1 MRYGRLVVIAENVS
15 RDGQDPRELRDVLA
29 RERVEV
35 AVPVPALVVVADAG
49 ADRVEVRQVAED
61 RVAEGHVLLDDV
73 ELLVG
78 QLARLA
84 QDLVRDADLA
94 DVVQQ
99 PREPQRAEL
108 VRPVPSRVPMNIA
121 YRATSSE
128 WRFV

>member
-15 RDGQDPRELRDVLA
+15 ATARIRASWRDVLA
-29 RERVEV
+29 GERVEV
-35 AVPVPALVVVADAG
+35 PVPVPALVVVADAG
-49 ADRVEVRQVAED
+49 ADRVEVREVAQD

-94 DVVQQ
+94 DVVEQ
-99 PREPQRAEL
+99 PGEPQRAEL
-108 VRPVPSRVPMNIA
+108 VVGDPEARR
-121 YRATSSE
+121 R
-128 WRFV
+128 